1 LTRSRPNTLTWKRK
15 INYKNRN
22 MAYDKHL
29 AGRVNRT
36 LEILGIPYEAKFM
49 MGGVCYLVDD
59 KMCVGVV
66 KEELMARIDPEGT
79 GDALKKTGCRL
90 MDFTGKTM
98 KGFLFIDPEGTDM
111 DADLEYWIRLALEFN
126 PKAKSSKKKK

>member
-1 LTRSRPNTLTWKRK
+1 
-15 INYKNRN
+15 

-29 AGRVNRT
+29 AGRVSRT
-36 LEILGIPYEAKFM
+36 LEILQIPFEEKFM

-66 KEELMARIDPEGT
+66 KGELMARIDPEGT
-79 GDALKKTGCRL
+79 NDALQKKGCRL

-111 DADLEYWIRLALEFN
+111 DADLEYWVRLALEFN
-126 PKAKSSKKKK
+126 PRAKSSKKKSK